1 MRWAW
6 LVSIGCFAAQA
17 AAYSKS
23 ALTAGGPTHCIV
35 WPFGACETIV
45 ASGWAALLGG
55 AGREYNLEAAVATF
69 MPLFMVYTLVLSMHN
84 PSFTMHRG
92 EYRKISPVGWM
103 YIAALVAIVGVS
115 ALTLRQ
121 LPVPERVG
129 SLTALMR

>member
-17 AAYSKS
+17 AAYSRS
-23 ALTAGGPTHCIV
+23 ALTAGKTQHCIV

-55 AGREYNLEAAVATF
+55 AGREYNLEAAIATF

-84 PSFTMHRG
+84 PSFMMNKG
-92 EYRKISPVGWM
+92 EYRKISPGGWV
-103 YIAALVAIVGVS
+103 YIALLLAIIGVS
-115 ALTLRQ
+115 AMTLTER
-121 LPVPERVG
+121 PMPERVG
-129 SLTALMR
+129 SQVGAMR